1 MSSQRELG
9 VAIKAYRIAANETPD
24 NLAEAVEISTE
35 QLVNIETGQ
44 LVPTR
49 EVLEM
54 MISHFSLR
62 KTEAE
67 RLWKLAGFEF
77 NSEEPGSEVIMDEAE
92 LNALLPIQTILYT
105 DRVHI
110 AGNKYGLIIDFMQ
123 NTGEGKPVI
132 VSRVGMSQ
140 QHAKSLIEIIKRA
153 LEQLEK

>member
-77 NSEEPGSEVIMDEAE
+77 TTEEPGSEVVMDEAE

-105 DRVHI
+105 DR
-110 AGNKYGLIIDFMQ
+110 
-123 NTGEGKPVI
+123 
-132 VSRVGMSQ
+132 
-140 QHAKSLIEIIKRA
+140 
-153 LEQLEK
+153 